1 MWFHTGHI
9 VKICRVPINVKMTK
23 FSVLS
28 GFLWTEIDIHE
39 KNVTKVEKSRTAGRR
54 YMNFILKLQKHYFTS
69 ERSAC

>member
-1 MWFHTGHI
+1 MRFHTGHI

-39 KNVTKVEKSRTAGRR
+39 KNVTELDISRTAAGR
-54 YMNFILKLQKHYFTS
+54 
-69 ERSAC
+69 